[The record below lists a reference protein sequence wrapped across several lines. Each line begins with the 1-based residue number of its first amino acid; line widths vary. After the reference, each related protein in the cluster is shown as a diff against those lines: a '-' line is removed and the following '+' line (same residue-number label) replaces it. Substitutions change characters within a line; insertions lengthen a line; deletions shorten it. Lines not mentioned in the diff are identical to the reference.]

1 MSWLAYFV
9 RRNGF
14 LLAALALACAAAL
27 VYFLLILGQTGGRF
41 IYNLDDAYIHLAI
54 AKHIVRDG
62 IYGVTPFEF
71 SSSSSSILWPLLLAG
86 AMGLLGNRE
95 ILPLLITLAV
105 AGIFI
110 AVLYR
115 EWAGGGK
122 PPRWAFGMLI
132 GWMVFLPFG
141 PILFNGMETMLQ
153 ALTAVAFSAAAVR
166 YLAGEGKGH
175 LLSLCLLAALCAAV
189 RYEGCFIAAAIC
201 LLMVLRGRW
210 KPALLVG
217 VSAALPVVLYGA
229 FSMSQG
235 WSFLPNSLLIKHSG
249 VAWTDPVSLWN
260 MAARPFQ
267 PITDIDLVHLP
278 VWQSLAVLLPVI
290 LLLRARV
297 NGRMSFWDARV
308 LPAILFLLIA
318 MMHSM
323 WITVEM
329 FFRYQ
334 AYLNGLGIWA
344 IGCLGAPAVDWKIFR
359 RNAAAA
365 VAGISAAVL
374 VAIPIGVLGFQA
386 LWKTPVASRNIWQQ
400 QYQMGLFLDEYYPR
414 AVVAANDIGAID
426 YLTDLH
432 LVDLFGLAS
441 REVLRAKLGGEWQ
454 RDLAGALDRLTSDK
468 GARIAV
474 IYDNWFGYTPA
485 TGKASVPPGWVRV
498 ADWTIPGNVVCGG
511 ATVTWYALLPE
522 EAGPLRS
529 ALDAFSE
536 KLPEDVLVRF
546 YVSP

>member
-1 MSWLAYFV
+1 MNRLADSI
-9 RRNGF
+9 RRNSF
-14 LLAALALACAAAL
+14 LFAALAIAGAAAL

-62 IYGVTPFEF
+62 VYGVTPFGF
-71 SSSSSSILWPLLLAG
+71 SSSSSSILWPLILAG
-86 AMGLLGNRE
+86 ALKLLGNRE
-95 ILPLLITLAV
+95 ILPLLINLAA
-105 AGIFI
+105 AGTFI

-115 EWAGGGK
+115 EWANGVK
-122 PPRWAFGMLI
+122 NSRWAFGMLI
-132 GWMVFLPFG
+132 GWMVFFPFG

-153 ALTAVAFSAAAVR
+153 ALTAVAFSVAAVR
-166 YLAGEGKGH
+166 YLSGDGRGR
-175 LLSLCLLAALCAAV
+175 LLSLCLLAALCTAV

-201 LLMVLRGRW
+201 LLMVFRGRW

-267 PITDIDLVHLP
+267 PVTDTNSVHLP
-278 VWQSLAVLLPVI
+278 VWQSLAVVLLGM
-290 LLLRARV
+290 LLLRARS
-297 NGRMSFWDARV
+297 NGRISFWDARV
-308 LPAILFLLIA
+308 LPAVLFLLIA
-318 MMHSM
+318 VMHSM
-323 WITVEM
+323 WITTEM
-329 FFRYQ
+329 FFRYE
-334 AYLNGLGIWA
+334 AYLNALGIWA
-344 IGCLGAPAVDWKIFR
+344 IGCLGAPAVEWKVFR

-365 VAGISAAVL
+365 AAGFSAAVL
-374 VAIPIGVLGFQA
+374 TAIPLGVLGFQA

-400 QYQMGLFLDEYYPR
+400 QYQMGLFLDEYYPQ

-426 YLTDLH
+426 YLADLH

-441 REVLRAKLGGEWQ
+441 REVLQAKLGGEWQ
-454 RDLAGALDRLTSDK
+454 RDLAGALGRLTSDE

-474 IYDNWFGYTPA
+474 LYDNWFGYNPA

-522 EAGPLRS
+522 EAEPLRA
-529 ALDAFSE
+529 ALHAFSD
-536 KLPEDVLVRF
+536 KLPADVVVRF
-546 YVSP
+546 YITP

>member
-1 MSWLAYFV
+1 MSRLAEFI
-9 RRNGF
+9 RRHGF
-14 LLAALALACAAAL
+14 LLAAFAVAGAAAL
-27 VYFLLILGQTGGRF
+27 AYFLLILGQTGGRF

-86 AMGLLGNRE
+86 ALKLLGNRE
-95 ILPLLITLAV
+95 ILPLLINLGA
-105 AGIFI
+105 AGLFI

-122 PPRWAFGMLI
+122 KPRWAFGMLI
-132 GWMVFLPFG
+132 GWMLFLPFG

-153 ALTAVAFSAAAVR
+153 ALTAVAFSAAAAR
-166 YLAGEGKGH
+166 YLSGDGKGR
-175 LLSLCLLAALCAAV
+175 LISLCLLAALCAAV
-189 RYEGCFIAAAIC
+189 RYEGCFIAAAVC
-201 LLMVLRGRW
+201 LLMVSRGRW
-210 KPALLVG
+210 KAAALVG
-217 VSAALPVVLYGA
+217 LSAALPVVLFGA
-229 FSMSQG
+229 FSLSQG

-260 MAARPFQ
+260 MAVRPIM
-267 PITDIDLVHLP
+267 PVTDTDSIHLP
-278 VWQSLAVLLPVI
+278 AWQSLAVALLGM
-290 LLLRARV
+290 LLLRARAE
-297 NGRMSFWDARV
+297 GRIAFWDARV
-308 LPAILFLLIA
+308 LPAVLFLLTA
-318 MMHSM
+318 AMHSM
-323 WITVEM
+323 WITTEM

-334 AYLNGLGIWA
+334 AYLNALGIWA
-344 IGCLGAPAVDWKIFR
+344 IGCLGAPALEWKVFR
-359 RNAAAA
+359 RSTAAAA
-365 VAGISAAVL
+365 AGISAAVL

-400 QYQMGLFLDEYYPR
+400 QYQMGLFLNEYYPQ

-426 YLTDLH
+426 YLADLH

-454 RDLAGALDRLTSDK
+454 SDLAGALDRLTSAE

-474 IYDNWFGYTPA
+474 LYDNWFGYDPA
-485 TGKASVPPGWVRV
+485 TGTASVPPDWVRV

-511 ATVTWYALLPE
+511 ATVTWYALKPE
-522 EAGPLRS
+522 EAEPLRS
-529 ALDAFSE
+529 ALDAFSKE
-536 KLPEDVLVRF
+536 LPAEVVVRF
-546 YVSP
+546 YLFS

>member
-1 MSWLAYFV
+1 MIRFAEFV
-9 RRNGF
+9 RRNSF
-14 LLAALALACAAAL
+14 LLAAFAIAGAAAL
-27 VYFLLILGQTGGRF
+27 AYFFLILGQTGGRF

-86 AMGLLGNRE
+86 AMKLLGNRE
-95 ILPLLITLAV
+95 ILPLLMNLAA

-115 EWAGGGK
+115 EWAGGGEH
-122 PPRWAFGMLI
+122 PHWAFGILI

-166 YLAGEGKGH
+166 FISGDGKGRM
-175 LLSLCLLAALCAAV
+175 LSLCLLAGLCAAV
-189 RYEGCFIAAAIC
+189 RYEGCFIAAAVC

-210 KPALLVG
+210 KAAALVG
-217 VSAALPVVLYGA
+217 LSAALPVVLFGA
-229 FSMSQG
+229 FSLSQG

-267 PITDIDLVHLP
+267 PVTDIDSIHLP
-278 VWQSLAVLLPVI
+278 AWQSLAILLLGM
-290 LLLRARV
+290 LLLRARSDRRISV
-297 NGRMSFWDARV
+297 WDARV
-308 LPAILFLLIA
+308 LPAALFLLA
-318 MMHSM
+318 AVMHSM
-323 WITVEM
+323 WITTEM
-329 FFRYQ
+329 FFRYE
-334 AYLNGLGIWA
+334 AYLNAMGLWA
-344 IGCLGAPAVDWKIFR
+344 IGCLGAPIVDWKILR
-359 RNAAAA
+359 RNAAATI
-365 VAGISAAVL
+365 AGISAAVL
-374 VAIPIGVLGFQA
+374 VAIPLGILGFQA

-400 QYQMGLFLDEYYPR
+400 QYQMGLFLNEYYPR
-414 AVVAANDIGAID
+414 AAVAANDIGAID
-426 YLTDLH
+426 YLADLH

-441 REVLRAKLGGEWQ
+441 REVLQAKLVGEWQ
-454 RDLAGALDRLTSDK
+454 TNLAGALDRLTSAE

-474 IYDNWFGYTPA
+474 LYDNWFGYDPA
-485 TGKASVPPGWVRV
+485 SGKASVPAGWVRV

-511 ATVTWYALLPE
+511 ATVTWYALKPG

-529 ALDAFSE
+529 ALEAFE
-536 KLPEDVLVRF
+536 QELPAGVVVR
-546 YVSP
+546 YY

>member
-1 MSWLAYFV
+1 MSRLADSI

-14 LLAALALACAAAL
+14 LLAAFSIAGAAAL
-27 VYFLLILGQTGGRF
+27 AYFFLILGQTGGRF

-54 AKHIVRDG
+54 AKHIVLDG

-71 SSSSSSILWPLLLAG
+71 SSSSSSILWPMLLAG
-86 AMGLLGNRE
+86 AMKLLGNRE
-95 ILPLLITLAV
+95 ILPLLINLAA

-115 EWAGGGK
+115 EWAGGGNN
-122 PPRWAFGMLI
+122 PRWAFGMLI
-132 GWMVFLPFG
+132 GWMFFLPFG

-153 ALTAVAFSAAAVR
+153 ALSAVAFCAAAAR
-166 YLAGEGKGH
+166 YLAGDGKGR

-189 RYEGCFIAAAIC
+189 RYEGCFIAAAVC

-210 KPALLVG
+210 KTAALVG
-217 VSAALPVVLYGA
+217 LSAALPVVLFGA
-229 FSMSQG
+229 FSLSQG

-249 VAWTDPVSLWN
+249 VAWTDPVSIWN
-260 MAARPFQ
+260 MAARPIM
-267 PITDIDLVHLP
+267 PVTDTDSIHLP
-278 VWQSLAVLLPVI
+278 VWQSLAVALLGM
-290 LLLRARV
+290 LLLRARAD
-297 NGRMSFWDARV
+297 GRIAFWDARV
-308 LPAILFLLIA
+308 LPAVLFLLTA
-318 MMHSM
+318 VMHSM
-323 WITVEM
+323 WITTEM

-334 AYLNGLGIWA
+334 AYLNALGIWA
-344 IGCLGAPAVDWKIFR
+344 IGCLGAPALEWKVFR

-365 VAGISAAVL
+365 AAGISAAVL

-400 QYQMGLFLDEYYPR
+400 QYQMGLFLNEYYPQ
-414 AVVAANDIGAID
+414 AAVAANDIGAID
-426 YLTDLH
+426 YLADLH

-454 RDLAGALDRLTSDK
+454 TDLPGALDRLTSAE

-474 IYDNWFGYTPA
+474 LYDNWFGYDPA
-485 TGKASVPPGWVRV
+485 SGKASVPAGWVRV

-511 ATVTWYALLPE
+511 ATVTWYALNPE

-529 ALDAFSE
+529 ALEAFADE
-536 KLPEDVLVRF
+536 LPAGVVVR
-546 YVSP
+546 YY

>member
-1 MSWLAYFV
+1 MSRLADSI

-14 LLAALALACAAAL
+14 LLAALAIAGAAAL

-62 IYGVTPFEF
+62 VYGVTPYGF
-71 SSSSSSILWPLLLAG
+71 SASSSSILWPLLLAG
-86 AMGLLGNRE
+86 ALALLGNRE
-95 ILPLLITLAV
+95 ILPLLINLAV
-105 AGIFI
+105 AGTFI

-115 EWAGGGK
+115 EWANGVK
-122 PPRWAFGMLI
+122 NPRWAFGMLI

-153 ALTAVAFSAAAVR
+153 ALSAVAFSAAAVR
-166 YLAGEGKGH
+166 YLSGDGKGR

-189 RYEGCFIAAAIC
+189 RYEGCFIAAAVC
-201 LLMVLRGRW
+201 LLLILRGRW
-210 KPALLVG
+210 KAAALVG
-217 VSAALPVVLYGA
+217 LSAALPVVLFGA

-235 WSFLPNSLLIKHSG
+235 WSFLPNSLLIKHSS
-249 VAWTDPVSLWN
+249 VVWTDPVSLWN
-260 MAARPFQ
+260 MAARSFQ
-267 PITDIDLVHLP
+267 PVTDIDSIHLP
-278 VWQSLAVLLPVI
+278 VWQSLAVLLLGM
-290 LLLRARV
+290 LLLRARS
-297 NGRMSFWDARV
+297 NGRISIWDARV
-308 LPAILFLLIA
+308 LPAVLFLLIA
-318 MMHSM
+318 VMHSM

-334 AYLNGLGIWA
+334 AYLNALGIWA

-359 RNAAAA
+359 RNVAAAA
-365 VAGISAAVL
+365 AGISAAIL
-374 VAIPIGVLGFQA
+374 MAIPLGVLGFQA

-400 QYQMGLFLDEYYPR
+400 QYQMGLFLNEYYPQ
-414 AVVAANDIGAID
+414 AAVAANDIGAID
-426 YLTDLH
+426 YLADLH

-454 RDLAGALDRLTSDK
+454 RDLAGALDRLTSAE

-485 TGKASVPPGWVRV
+485 AGRASVPLGWVRV

-522 EAGPLRS
+522 EAGPLRA
-529 ALDAFSE
+529 ALEAFSE
-536 KLPEDVLVRF
+536 KLPEEVIVRF
-546 YVSP
+546 FDTP

>member
-1 MSWLAYFV
+1 MNRVHFFF
-9 RRNGF
+9 RRNPF
-14 LLAALALACAAAL
+14 LLAALAIGGAAAF
-27 VYFLLILGQTGGRF
+27 VYFLLILRQTGGHF

-62 IYGVTPFEF
+62 IFGVTPFAF

-86 AMGLLGNRE
+86 VIKLLGNRE
-95 ILPLLITLAV
+95 ILPLLINLAV
-105 AGIFI
+105 AGILI
-110 AVLYR
+110 AVLYG

-122 PPRWAFGMLI
+122 NPRWAFGMLL

-166 YLAGEGKGH
+166 FLSEDGKVR

-189 RYEGCFIAAAIC
+189 RYEGCFIAAAVC
-201 LLMVLRGRW
+201 LLAALRGRW
-210 KPALLVG
+210 KAAALIGLSG
-217 VSAALPVVLYGA
+217 ALPVVLYGA

-249 VAWTDPVSLWN
+249 VVWTNPVSLWN
-260 MAARPFQ
+260 MAVRPFQ
-267 PITDIDLVHLP
+267 PVTDIDLVHLP
-278 VWQSLAVLLPVI
+278 VWQSLAAMMLVI
-290 LLLRARV
+290 LLVRARA
-297 NGRMSFWDARV
+297 NGRISFWDARI
-308 LPAILFLLIA
+308 LPVVLFLLIA
-318 MMHSM
+318 TMHSM

-329 FFRYQ
+329 FYRYQ
-334 AYLNGLGIWA
+334 AYLNTLGIWA
-344 IGCLGAPAVDWKIFR
+344 IGCLGAPAVDWKGLR

-365 VAGISAAVL
+365 AAGISASVL
-374 VAIPIGVLGFQA
+374 MAIPLGVLGFQA

-400 QYQMGLFLDEYYPR
+400 QYQMGLFLNEYYPR

-426 YLTDLH
+426 YLADLH

-441 REVLRAKLGGEWQ
+441 REVLRAKLAGEWQ
-454 RDLAGALDRLTSDK
+454 HNLAGALDRLTMAE

-474 IYDNWFGYTPA
+474 IYDTWFGYDPG
-485 TGKASVPPGWVRV
+485 TGKASVPTGWVRI
-498 ADWTIPGNVVCGG
+498 ADWNIPGNVVCGG

-536 KLPEDVLVRF
+536 KLPNGVVVQF
-546 YVSP
+546 YGSP